1 MESTNWHLFV
11 LSFDGPGPIG
21 TWEILGGPF
30 WSERDARLYGD
41 EMRACGAGSVF
52 VVQPAIGALR

>member
-1 MESTNWHLFV
+1 MSWFLYV
-11 LSFDGPGPIG
+11 LSFDEKPSFG

-52 VVQPAIGALR
+52 AVQPRVGS